1 MTDDWVESALRIA
14 RHVRRRAARVCVAND
29 GGYLVQACGS
39 SEIMATLY
47 SHLMDLGPS
56 LGPRRPDAFEGVP
69 QPGREGIAGRIYH
82 GGHDRFI
89 VSPAHYA
96 LGVYATLVEM
106 GRLDDDVMDG
116 TNADGST
123 LEMIG
128 AEHSPGF
135 ETTSGSLG
143 QALSVAV
150 GQALVRQRFERPG
163 HVWALISDG
172 ELEEGQTW
180 EALAAAVSFGLDGLT
195 ILLDANGLQVGG
207 PVEEVMNVEPI
218 PEKVRAFGCTAVEV
232 DGHDPEAIAAA
243 VEQREAGKPLFVVC
257 RTTPIRGMPSLKGRH
272 QIHYIRFR
280 AGEADAVLAD
290 LGQPQGSP
298 A

>member
-1 MTDDWVESALRIA
+1 MDEWVGSTLRVA
-14 RHVRRRAARVCVAND
+14 RNVRRRAARVCVAND

-39 SEIMATLY
+39 AEIVATLY
-47 SHLMDLGPS
+47 TRLMDLGPS
-56 LGPRRPDAFEGVP
+56 QGPTRPGAFTGVP
-69 QPGREGIAGRIYH
+69 RPGSDDLIGRIYN
-82 GGHDRFI
+82 GDRDRLI

-96 LGVYATLVEM
+96 LGIYATLVEV
-106 GRLDDDVMDG
+106 GRLDEDVMDG

-150 GQALVRQRFERPG
+150 GQALVRKRFDRPG

-180 EALAAAVSFGLDGLT
+180 EALAAAVNFELDGLT
-195 ILLDANGLQVGG
+195 ILLDANGLQVDG
-207 PVEEVMNVEPI
+207 PTRDVMNVEPI
-218 PEKVRAFGCTAVEV
+218 PDKVRAFGCTTVEV
-232 DGHDPEAIAAA
+232 DGHDPAAIAAA
-243 VEQREAGKPLFVVC
+243 MEQRVSGRPLFVVC
-257 RTTPIRGMPSLKGRH
+257 RTSPIRGMPSLEGRH
-272 QIHYIRFR
+272 QIHYIRFCE
-280 AGEADAVLAD
+280 GEADAVLKD
-290 LGQPQGSP
+290 LGQPQEVP